1 MKRSSTWLLTLLTL
15 PLFCPSTSTAA
26 VVVNVEARAS
36 FMGSFSGQG
45 AYTATGN
52 YWNSFV
58 NISGGSNLLASD
70 GSTVTGI
77 SFSAGNTSDPDA
89 GFGGGGDG
97 LLLADYWY
105 VHGTRVGTFTLGGLT
120 AGNAY
125 QVYVYSQAGSSG
137 ATDRAATITLG
148 GASQNL
154 TGLAGAGGSLV
165 AGQNYVVF
173 NISSLVGTSLSGT
186 FATQTGSG
194 EAELNGLQIIN
205 LGAGSGSSTV
215 PDTSTSAWLLG
226 FLLLGS
232 AAAERRLRATR

>member
-1 MKRSSTWLLTLLTL
+1 
-15 PLFCPSTSTAA
+15 
-26 VVVNVEARAS
+26 
-36 FMGSFSGQG
+36 MGSFSGQG
-45 AYTATGN
+45 AYTDTGNN

-58 NISGGSNLLASD
+58 NISGGSNLFASN
-70 GSTVTGI
+70 GTTVTGI
-77 SFSAGNTSDPDA
+77 SFSAGNTADPNA
-89 GFGGGGDG
+89 GFGGGSHG

-105 VHGTRVGTFTLGGLT
+105 VYGTNVGTFTLGGLT

-137 ATDRAATITLG
+137 ASDRAATITLG

-154 TGLAGAGGSLV
+154 TGLAGPGGSLV

-186 FATQTGSG
+186 FATQTGIG
-194 EAELNGLQIIN
+194 EAELNGLQIVD

-215 PDTSTSAWLLG
+215 PETSTSAWLLG
-226 FLLLGS
+226 CLLLGS